1 MSLLHCRSK
10 FLISALLRWKETEEK
25 ATSPKWGSSELK
37 IDSMCPFDRI
47 AQQKF
52 HIWRGHKWNR
62 SLVLAFSKG
71 MSHIHSKI
79 SWVAAVF
86 WTSAIRCAK
95 PSSCR
100 TPCGNVHWG
109 KNESSPNQADIATAT
124 PARAVEMGTQ
134 QIQQKHPGWA
144 EFMRQ
149 KQEQEWRAPRLPGL
163 WAHTILW
170 SLSVNTLIT
179 MKWFYK
185 TLKTHYDL
193 CLNNPILETSW
204 FPSAH
209 YVASLALVSLNS
221 DLVNIGVSQ
230 FLHQDLDWILWH
242 HQC

>member
-1 MSLLHCRSK
+1 MKGNRGKSNISKVGVFGIKNRLHVS
-10 FLISALLRWKETEEK
+10 
-25 ATSPKWGSSELK
+25 
-37 IDSMCPFDRI
+37 
-47 AQQKF
+47 
-52 HIWRGHKWNR
+52 IWQNCT
-62 SLVLAFSKG
+62 A
-71 MSHIHSKI
+71 KI
-79 SWVAAVF
+79 SHLKGTQMDQKPGF
-86 WTSAIRCAK
+86 GFLQRDESHPQQNFMSGSCLWTSAIRCAK
-95 PSSCR
+95 SSSCR

-109 KNESSPNQADIATAT
+109 ENESSPNQADIATAT

-170 SLSVNTLIT
+170 SLFVNTLIT